1 MGKAIFSRSLRDLRS
16 VIRGRFMPGIAAVR
30 DGHDVPLSMI
40 GLQYAVN
47 TGCYFVFIFKEENQ
61 FTYSHYSQMNKSTQ
75 KPPRTG
81 QAYAWRSLWLP
92 RL

>member
-16 VIRGRFMPGIAAVR
+16 VIRGQFMPGIAAVR

-47 TGCYFVFIFKEENQ
+47 TGCFFSIISKKRYQ
-61 FTYSHYSQMNKSTQ
+61 FTYSQYSQMNKSPE